1 MEASSSNVPK
11 YDDEEIVLKGLL
23 DAFGSTFTLDEI
35 ATAYCKAGRNADLAG
50 EILYDMQGSSS
61 NGEVKGEES
70 SESSCGNFSEK
81 MDKAT
86 GNPGASKTKCRPVS
100 AGTVSSILGKDYSR
114 SKPSANGSYVVRKPL
129 KLDSKVM
136 PMSEL
141 WEVEAKSDSLNDDR
155 LHEEMEDFL
164 FRMLGDGFKLD
175 RDVIR
180 QVLDSCGFD
189 MQKSM
194 EKLFDLS
201 AVTVDKKNNFV
212 GESTKQFTDVSPKAE
227 VLSHQRK
234 LQYVNHPNR
243 NGNSVSSTNGV
254 EPPGQLNERND
265 LQKEVLFA
273 LFNAPERSEELV
285 RRTTNA
291 VKRSASSW
299 RVVDGPSMDLVDH
312 KKTVTYLQR
321 DNEDD
326 VNKEDVYQLL
336 RKAVKEYRGTMKE
349 YYKAAVDA
357 FAEGDHVRA
366 EKLLE
371 QGHFFHKKTR
381 EADEESNE
389 KILESRDVDSQD
401 EILLDLHD
409 HGAKEALRLLKC
421 HLSSFSRIPSMKY
434 LKVIIETSDE
444 DITKGSRRRLVLKL
458 LEKES
463 IKWTEEGNT
472 GVILIHLDNIKWK
485 QLSFVKK

>member
-1 MEASSSNVPK
+1 MS
-11 YDDEEIVLKGLL
+11 
-23 DAFGSTFTLDEI
+23 
-35 ATAYCKAGRNADLAG
+35 
-50 EILYDMQGSSS
+50 SSS
-61 NGEVKGEES
+61 NGTSFPCKCKVEGEVVGS
-70 SESSCGNFSEK
+70 RLINGGG
-81 MDKAT
+81 DL
-86 GNPGASKTKCRPVS
+86 NPGSPHWEDWAMPLSYKALGTSNGVVHMSIGKTQLRCQLVY
-100 AGTVSSILGKDYSR
+100 A
-114 SKPSANGSYVVRKPL
+114 
-129 KLDSKVM
+129 
-136 PMSEL
+136 
-141 WEVEAKSDSLNDDR
+141 VEAVY
-155 LHEEMEDFL
+155 LHCL
-164 FRMLGDGFKLD
+164 RISGK
-175 RDVIR
+175 RHS
-180 QVLDSCGFD
+180 VLMFWGRVLICH
-189 MQKSM
+189 
-194 EKLFDLS
+194 DL
-201 AVTVDKKNNFV
+201 
-212 GESTKQFTDVSPKAE
+212 DVSPKAE